1 MNRGVHPSG
10 RLLNRAF
17 VWLSLFLQSSLAPPA
32 LAAPLDVA
40 GQRPEFAQIIVAPQR
55 PSNSKGMRPI
65 DLLPMLA
72 RFDGVAE
79 QLSGRRLDDFLLNIN
94 ATGARKINPRELGD
108 PVLFSL
114 RLSAA
119 GRTDS
124 YDVHIAPDAQLW
136 LASTGSNPMRVG
148 VLRPGKFESM
158 LSQWPVFAGVI
169 TPESAAISVPGQ
181 RDQPKPGEAI
191 RLVSIVPATIRMD
204 ASTLSRRFFHGPVT
218 PPPPAKVR
226 DSDELLVRLP
236 RSYSP
241 KSPAGILIWCDADDS
256 SRLPASLYKAC
267 DELNLILAGFSQV
280 GNDRPIADRLQRAL
294 DAWMTVGTRFHT
306 DRRRV
311 YATGISGG
319 AKIATMLWAGCPD
332 VFTGAVPVVGLA
344 YWEAAPAEPG
354 KSFPAVLGTPP
365 ADLARLLK
373 PHRLFAVTGDKDFN
387 QLSVENI
394 GKLMAG
400 AGWAVKTRTEP
411 GMAHQMG
418 SPDVMLQ
425 SLRWIDEPASDA
437 ANKETAEARAILE
450 RVKGVMGG
458 PTPDDKARGELR
470 KVIEKAPWSEPA
482 WEAVK
487 LLDPH

>member
-1 MNRGVHPSG
+1 MAC
-10 RLLNRAF
+10 LLP
-17 VWLSLFLQSSLAPPA
+17 LLQSPPSS
-32 LAAPLDVA
+32 AAPLDVA
-40 GQRPEFAQIIVAPQR
+40 GQRPETAQIIVAPQR
-55 PSNSKGMRPI
+55 PWNSKGTRPI
-65 DLLPMLA
+65 DALPMLA

-79 QLSGRRLDDFLLNIN
+79 QLSGRKLDDFLLSIN
-94 ATGARKINPRELGD
+94 VSGSRKISPRELGD

-119 GRTDS
+119 GRTDN
-124 YDVHIAPDAQLW
+124 YDIHISPDAQLW

-148 VLRPGKFESM
+148 VLRPGKFEPM
-158 LSQWPVFAGVI
+158 LSQWPVFTGVI
-169 TPESAAISVPGQ
+169 TPDSVPISVPGQ

-191 RLVSIVPATIRMD
+191 RLVSIVPSTIRME
-204 ASTLSRRFFHGPVT
+204 APALSRRFFHGPVV

-226 DSDELLVRLP
+226 DTDELLVRLP
-236 RSYSP
+236 RSYSART
-241 KSPAGILIWCDADDS
+241 PAGILIWCDADDS

-319 AKIATMLWAGCPD
+319 AKVATMLWAGCPD

-344 YWEAAPAEPG
+344 YWEAAPAETG

-394 GKLMAG
+394 GKLMAK
-400 AGWAVKTRTEP
+400 AGWAVRTRTEP

-418 SPDVMLQ
+418 SPDVMLE
-425 SLRWIDEPASDA
+425 SLRWIDEPAR
-437 ANKETAEARAILE
+437 EAEAKEAADAQALLD
-450 RVKGVMGG
+450 RVKASLNGVAPG
-458 PTPDDKARGELR
+458 TKTQAELR
-470 KVIEKAPWSEPA
+470 SVIEKAPWSAPA

-487 LLDPH
+487 LLDPK